1 MRRAR
6 GFTLPEVML
15 ALVVL
20 TIGFAAALRVWLGLT
35 DAVATGRRWSAMS
48 AAAGAEVARLE
59 RDYLAAAP
67 ACVPPAAGSR
77 FAPGGIGLSWTV
89 APDSASVGITLE
101 VRAALARRALVDT
114 VVTAVACR

>member
-1 MRRAR
+1 MRRR
-6 GFTLPEVML
+6 LGFTLSEVML

-20 TIGFAAALRVWLGLT
+20 GIGLAAGLRVWLG
-35 DAVATGRRWSAMS
+35 AAGAIAAGKRWSAMS
-48 AAAGAEVARLE
+48 AVAAAEIARLE

-67 ACVPPAAGSR
+67 ACVPPASGSR
-77 FAPGGIGLSWTV
+77 FAPGGIGLTWTV
-89 APDSASVGITLE
+89 APDSASLGITVE

>member
-1 MRRAR
+1 MAKRD
-6 GFTLPEVML
+6 GFTLPEVMI

-20 TIGFAAALRVWLGLT
+20 AIGLAAALRVWLGLT
-35 DAVATGRRWSAMS
+35 HNVAIGRRWTAMS
-48 AAAGAEVARLE
+48 AAAAAELARLE

-77 FAPGGIGLSWTV
+77 FLPGGIGLNWTV
-89 APDSASVGITLE
+89 APAAASLGITLE